1 MQAAE
6 FYSINFE
13 IEAAMKA
20 EKIDLQ
26 GSGSDLPDTP
36 QSGYT
41 SASAGIY
48 TLHADIDIAISIISI
63 SSIYL
68 YIYIRQ

>member
-1 MQAAE
+1 MLQAAE

-26 GSGSDLPDTP
+26 GSGSDLPAGDTP

-48 TLHADIDIAISIISI
+48 TPG
-63 SSIYL
+63 YM
-68 YIYIRQ
+68 